1 MHTKHQTIKMMPALV
16 AGLLVAMLAFS
27 STNAMAE
34 KPSAIALPL
43 EGQRVDEQ
51 TVGVLNQIL
60 AGYLSQIETHKI
72 MTMED
77 VETMLGF
84 EQKKQILECDT
95 VSCLPEIGGALGVD
109 EILRGTVGR
118 LGDKIIIGFTRMN
131 VRAATVENRVS
142 IQFADDEGRYAEGLR
157 EALWK
162 VFKVPLPTASIV
174 TSPDSSGSWMPGTL
188 SLVFMATSIAAAG
201 TGAYFGIVAD
211 EKHNQATTPLEGGQV
226 AIDEGKSAALTANI
240 LYATGAA
247 LLVTG
252 IALWILDDGESPKE
266 SATLSSPYIMPVV
279 GQDLLGLTVG
289 TIF

>member
-1 MHTKHQTIKMMPALV
+1 MMPALV
-16 AGLLVAMLAFS
+16 VGLLVTMLAFS

-34 KPSAIALPL
+34 RPSAIALPL

-51 TVGVLNQIL
+51 TVGVLNQLL

-131 VRAATVENRVS
+131 VRAATVENRVT
-142 IQFADDEGRYAEGLR
+142 IQFEDDEGRYAEGLR

-162 VFKVPLPTASIV
+162 VFKLPLPTAATV
-174 TSPDSSGSWMPGTL
+174 TTTGSSGS
-188 SLVFMATSIAAAG
+188 
-201 TGAYFGIVAD
+201 
-211 EKHNQATTPLEGGQV
+211 
-226 AIDEGKSAALTANI
+226 
-240 LYATGAA
+240 
-247 LLVTG
+247 
-252 IALWILDDGESPKE
+252 
-266 SATLSSPYIMPVV
+266 
-279 GQDLLGLTVG
+279 
-289 TIF
+289 

>member
-1 MHTKHQTIKMMPALV
+1 MPTLML
-16 AGLLVAMLAFS
+16 GLLVTMQAFS
-27 STNAMAE
+27 SSSAIAA
-34 KPSAIALPL
+34 KPSAITLPL

-51 TVGVLNQIL
+51 TVGVLNQL
-60 AGYLSQIETHKI
+60 LSGYLPQIQTHKI

-131 VRAATVENRVS
+131 VRSATVENRVT
-142 IQFADDEGRYAEGLR
+142 IQIEDDESRYDEGLR

-162 VFKVPLPTASIV
+162 VFKLPLPTPSIV
-174 TSPDSSGSWMPGTL
+174 ASEDGSSAWVPGTL
-188 SLVFMATSIAAAG
+188 SMVFMATGVAAAG

-211 EKHNQATTPLEGGQV
+211 EKYNQATTPLEGGQV
-226 AIDEGKSAALTANI
+226 AIDEGKSAALMANI
-240 LYATGAA
+240 LYGTGAA
-247 LLVTG
+247 LLATG
-252 IALWILDDGESPKE
+252 IALWIFDDD
-266 SATLSSPYIMPVV
+266 SSPQERANLSQPHIVPVV
-279 GQDLLGLTVG
+279 GQDVLGLMIGST
-289 TIF
+289 F